1 MVLAQVV
8 KQDFV
13 QINMK
18 QEEHKI
24 QVAIVNYCKY
34 NRIPIFAIPNGG
46 HRYYSVA
53 IKLKKEGVV
62 SGVADLFIYQPNNQ
76 FNGLFIEVKY
86 GKNKQSENQK
96 IFEKNVLQFGYQ
108 YKLVYSLEEFIL
120 IYNEYRTKSLPVKD

>member
-1 MVLAQVV
+1 
-8 KQDFV
+8 
-13 QINMK
+13 MK

-76 FNGLFIEVKY
+76 YSGLFIEVKY
-86 GKNKQSENQK
+86 GYNKQSENQK
-96 IFEKNVLQFGYQ
+96 IFEKNVKELGYQ
-108 YKLVYSLEEFIL
+108 YKLVYSLDEFIEV
-120 IYNEYRTKSLPVKD
+120 YGEYRTNGIPKKNEGDLPILGNDL